1 MESIDE
7 KLMIARQKLKVRK
20 PYAAPGFQRLSPVAA
35 LRLLSRH
42 ADNSDTELR
51 QMIESVD
58 HLHGEK
64 GS

>member
-1 MESIDE
+1 MDSTDE
-7 KLMIARQKLKVRK
+7 KLMTARQKLKVRK
-20 PYAAPGFQRLSPVAA
+20 PSVAPRFQSLSPVAA

-42 ADNSDTELR
+42 ADNSYTELR
-51 QMIESVD
+51 QMIESID